1 MEENFIYLFGF
12 KLLQTGAFIT
22 DQLIAI
28 VTFIFYFQ
36 LKKHKETV
44 FYSYFFLFM
53 SITSMVGGFGHL
65 LYEYAGLPL
74 QMFGWIFNAF
84 SIYFI
89 EKAAINELS
98 EGKLKSFFSK
108 IINLQVVLYLISIFV
123 FQHFIVLTINTVIGM
138 LGLVVPVLVVQTF
151 KKDGKNFLLVIVGIL
166 LSGAPALLHKTSI
179 GFSIFSAKEISHLI
193 LIFCFYLIFI
203 GINNVFVKNQ
213 VLTKTVEPL
222 NQ

>member
-12 KLLQTGAFIT
+12 KFMQPGAFIT

-28 VTFIFYFQ
+28 VTFIFYLQ
-36 LKKHKETV
+36 LKKHKETTD
-44 FYSYFFLFM
+44 YSYFFLFM

-89 EKAAINELS
+89 EKAVINELS

-108 IINLQVVLYLISIFV
+108 AINLQVVLYLISIFV
-123 FQHFIVLTINTVIGM
+123 FRHFIVLTINSAIGM
-138 LGLVVPVLVVQTF
+138 LALVVPVLAVQTF
-151 KKDGKNFLLVIVGIL
+151 KKEGKNFLLIIIGIL

-193 LIFCFYLIFI
+193 LILCFYLIFM
-203 GINNVFVKNQ
+203 GINRQFVP
-213 VLTKTVEPL
+213 KTALVSEKF
-222 NQ
+222 